1 MDRDLANKLVEE
13 IKKIRNDMDAVKAY
27 TKTMAEQIEVI
38 AQNTTPADD
47 TEPADATPAG
57 GEE

>member
-1 MDRDLANKLVEE
+1 MDRDLAVKLVEE

-27 TKTMAEQIEVI
+27 TKTMAEQMEII

-47 TEPADATPAG
+47 TEPADSTPAG

>member
-1 MDRDLANKLVEE
+1 MDRDVANKLVEE

-38 AQNTTPADD
+38 AQNTAPAEETVAAVTPS
-47 TEPADATPAG
+47 G
-57 GEE
+57 GET

>member
-1 MDRDLANKLVEE
+1 MDRDMSLKLNEE

-27 TKTMAEQIEVI
+27 TKTMAEQLEVI
-38 AQNTTPADD
+38 AQNTAPAE
-47 TEPADATPAG
+47 TPADATPAG

>member
-1 MDRDLANKLVEE
+1 MDRDISFKLVDE

-38 AQNTTPADD
+38 AVNTAPADSDNTPAQAE
-47 TEPADATPAG
+47 T
-57 GEE
+57 

>member
-38 AQNTTPADD
+38 AQNTTPAEE
-47 TEPADATPAG
+47 TPADATPAD
-57 GEE
+57 GET

>member
-1 MDRDLANKLVEE
+1 MDRDLAVKLVDE

-38 AQNTTPADD
+38 AQNTTPA
-47 TEPADATPAG
+47 EELADSTPTG